1 MLPAVRHQQ
10 AQSDAFFL
18 RSADR
23 HCRSRGYYL
32 STSFQNVD
40 VLPSNIALAGAEI
53 EIVEMEDRAM
63 RLKKALAP
71 VKNRYDFI
79 FIDCPPSLGLITLN
93 ALAASDT
100 LMVPIQ
106 CEYYALEGLS
116 QLVATIRQVKRHFT
130 TPPWIWKGCC

>member
-1 MLPAVRHQQ
+1 M
-10 AQSDAFFL
+10 
-18 RSADR
+18 
-23 HCRSRGYYL
+23 
-32 STSFQNVD
+32 D

-53 EIVEMEDRAM
+53 EIVEMDDRAV
-63 RLKKALAP
+63 RLKKALVP

-116 QLVATIRQVKRHFT
+116 QLVFHDSTSKKALQPYSGFGGRIIDHVRWAAEFDHASSGRSEK
-130 TPPWIWKGCC
+130 ILSAKGI